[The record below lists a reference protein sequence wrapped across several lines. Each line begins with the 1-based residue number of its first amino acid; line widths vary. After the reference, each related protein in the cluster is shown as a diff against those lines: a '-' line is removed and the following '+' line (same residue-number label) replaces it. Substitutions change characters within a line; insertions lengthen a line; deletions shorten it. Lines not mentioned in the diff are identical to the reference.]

1 MREWLTVIIACL
13 IIGVLLDGLRRM
25 RAAKRNE
32 MRMSLSMHKGTN
44 KEDLA
49 AYGSELP
56 NGGARVVSKRDVP
69 PPKVSPKKPR
79 SASENPVPKHQEELD
94 LDQHVPLLMNV
105 DDDLDGRTEPTIGAP
120 VVPEKDIEPVVPASV
135 DAEPVADPVDDDGID
150 EDAYDR
156 VLFSGKTDAVH
167 TDAGDREP
175 TLAEA
180 APDEVY
186 VISVVAPKGEVFA
199 GPAVKDAI
207 LGAGLRFGSR
217 KIFHYHQDEDG
228 EGPIQFSLVNM
239 VQPGIFDLQKFDEL
253 ETPGLSMFMTLP
265 MEGSAI
271 AAFDAMVTTARTIAE
286 ALEGDL
292 KDEQHSTL
300 TQQTVE
306 HNRARVT
313 EYERKRQL
321 ELARA

>member
-69 PPKVSPKKPR
+69 PPKVAPKKPH
-79 SASENPVPKHQEELD
+79 PVDPKHEPKHQEELD

-105 DDDLDGRTEPTIGAP
+105 DDEADGRTEPTIGAP
-120 VVPEKDIEPVVPASV
+120 AVP
-135 DAEPVADPVDDDGID
+135 DAEGTAADPAVTDPVESPEPKADDGID

-167 TDAGDREP
+167 ADTRGREP
-175 TLAEA
+175 TLADA
-180 APDEVY
+180 APEEVY

-239 VQPGIFDLQKFDEL
+239 VQPGVFDLQKFDEL

-271 AAFDAMVTTARTIAE
+271 AAFDAMVTTARAIAE

-292 KDEQHSTL
+292 KDEQQSTL